1 MGELQAA
8 GFRVEFQ
15 PLALGRQYFVDH
27 ATAEVG
33 GTMVQARAF
42 AETVRKI
49 VRQRQHTFN

>member
-1 MGELQAA
+1 MDELQAA

-15 PLALGRQYFVDH
+15 PAVLGPRYFVDH

-42 AETVRKI
+42 AETVRKM
-49 VRQRQHTFN
+49 VRQGQHTFN